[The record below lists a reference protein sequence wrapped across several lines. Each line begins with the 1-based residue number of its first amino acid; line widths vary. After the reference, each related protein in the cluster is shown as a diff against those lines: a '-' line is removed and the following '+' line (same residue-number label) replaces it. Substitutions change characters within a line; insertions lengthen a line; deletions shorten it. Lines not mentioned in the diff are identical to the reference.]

1 MAINDS
7 NGVNNSQAIDQYRT
21 NSYAEKPKS
30 NELGKD
36 AFLELMVAQLNN
48 QNPLD
53 PTDNQAFVAQLAQ
66 FSTVEG
72 IDKLN
77 TSVQGLE
84 NRMNSSSALQASSM
98 VGQSV
103 IVEGTKNGLLLNGG
117 IVSGYTELEQSAS
130 NIELRIEDGNGKLLE
145 TIPLGTHG
153 EGSMSVRWDGLN
165 MMVDGEIK
173 PVDYSKLNRQE
184 YYKDKEGEFVL
195 DDDGNKVP
203 VPYPAGE
210 YVFKLHGVIDG
221 KTESLGMAMSSRVDS
236 VTMGP
241 NGKVILNLAGGT
253 SATLDK
259 IKQVLDE

>member
-1 MAINDS
+1 MA
-7 NGVNNSQAIDQYRT
+7 VNNDVNKVLDQYRT
-21 NSYAEKPKS
+21 NSSADKPKS
-30 NELGKD
+30 NELGRD

-77 TSVQGLE
+77 TSVQDMQG
-84 NRMNSSSALQASSM
+84 RFNSTSALQATSM

-103 IVEGTKNGLLLNGG
+103 IVDGTKSGLLLNGG

-130 NIELRIEDGNGKLLE
+130 NIELRIESKNGELLE
-145 TIPLGTHG
+145 KIPLGNHG
-153 EGSMSVRWDGLN
+153 QGGMSVRWDGLN
-165 MMVDGEIK
+165 LMVDGEIK
-173 PVDYSKLNRQE
+173 DIDYSKLNRQE
-184 YYKDKEGEFVL
+184 FYKDKEGELVL
-195 DDDGNKVP
+195 DDNGNKIP

-210 YVFKLHGVIDG
+210 YVFKVSGVIDG
-221 KTESLGMAMSSRVDS
+221 ANESLGMEMSSRVDS
-236 VTMGP
+236 VTMKP
-241 NGKVILNLAGGT
+241 NGQVVLNLAGGN

>member
-1 MAINDS
+1 MAIENDM
-7 NGVNNSQAIDQYRT
+7 NTQQVLDQYRQ
-21 NSYAEKPKS
+21 NSSADKPKK
-30 NELGKD
+30 NELGRD

-77 TSVQGLE
+77 TSVQGMQ
-84 NRMNSSSALQASSM
+84 NRFNSTSALQASSM

-103 IVEGTKNGLLLNGG
+103 IVDGTKAGLLLNGG
-117 IVSGYTELEQSAS
+117 IVSGFTELEQSAS
-130 NIELRIEDGNGKLLE
+130 NIELRIENKSGEQLE
-145 TIPLGTHG
+145 AIPLGNHG
-153 EGSMSVRWDGLN
+153 KGSMSVRWDGLN
-165 MMVDGEIK
+165 LMVDGEIQK
-173 PVDYSKLNRQE
+173 VDLAKLNRQE
-184 YYKDKEGEFVL
+184 YYKDKDGEFVL
-195 DDDGNKVP
+195 DDAGNKVP

-221 KTESLGMAMSSRVDS
+221 KNESLGMEMSSRVDS
-236 VTMGP
+236 VTMKP
-241 NGKVILNLAGGT
+241 NGEVVLNLAGGN

>member
-1 MAINDS
+1 MAIND
-7 NGVNNSQAIDQYRT
+7 VNNQQALDPYRK
-21 NSYAEKPKS
+21 NSTADKPKS
-30 NELGKD
+30 NELGRD

-77 TSVQGLE
+77 TSVQGME
-84 NRMNSSSALQASSM
+84 KRFNSTSALQASSM

-103 IVEGTKNGLLLNGG
+103 IVEGTKTGLLLNGG
-117 IVSGYTELEQSAS
+117 IVSGYTDLEQSAG
-130 NIELRIEDGNGKLLE
+130 NIELRIESKNGELLE
-145 TIPLGTHG
+145 KIPLGNHG
-153 EGSMSVRWDGLN
+153 QGGMSIRWDGLN
-165 MMVDGEIK
+165 LMVDGEIQ
-173 PVDYSKLNRQE
+173 DIDLSKLNRQE
-184 YYKDKEGEFVL
+184 FYKDKDGEFIL
-195 DDDGNKVP
+195 DDNENKIP

-221 KTESLGMAMSSRVDS
+221 KNESLGMQMSSRVDS
-236 VTMGP
+236 VTMKP
-241 NGKVILNLAGGT
+241 NGEVVLNLAGGN